1 MKKINVSEG
10 FRVMQTNCHF
20 KMEFSAKVDMRK
32 AYEAME
38 AAVMAIA
45 EADGYYP
52 LWLQDL
58 SDCCDNGSFDIDS
71 TLGSDEFNRYV
82 PAMCKA
88 VAEAFP
94 ATAFEAYAYYDDLR
108 CYWVDEFEASFK
120 GNLLT
125 ITESFQDDDCG
136 YSCPDCGGAIGS
148 CGMIFE
154 DDEIV
159 CSDCDET
166 IKVSDL
172 VYVPATVT
180 KSEYT
185 IE

>member
-1 MKKINVSEG
+1 MDRINVSEG
-10 FRVMQTNCHF
+10 FRVMKTNCHF

-38 AAVMAIA
+38 AAVKAIS
-45 EADGYYP
+45 ETDGYYP

-58 SDCCDNGSFDIDS
+58 GDCCDNDCFDISS
-71 TLGSDEFNRYV
+71 TLHSDEFYRYV
-82 PAMCKA
+82 PAMYKA

-94 ATAFEAYAYYDDLR
+94 SSEFEAYAWYDDLK
-108 CYWVDEFEASFK
+108 CYWVDEFEATFK
-120 GNLLT
+120 GNRLSINET
-125 ITESFQDDDCG
+125 FADDNCG
-136 YSCPDCGGAIGS
+136 YFCPECGYQVALHDEVIEG
-148 CGMIFE
+148 
-154 DDEIV
+154 DEIA
-159 CSDCDET
+159 CDDCDET

-185 IE
+185 IQ